1 MKGAFSCPVP
11 WTLLLKTRFLN
22 NKYSTQATKTLGQCD
37 QIESISESTYTVT
50 MKTQIANFQLL
61 ANFNK
66 WTNEKIINSCKKL
79 TETEYKKDREAF
91 FSSIHGTLNH
101 LLVVDRAYIFHIEG
115 KDHGLKSLD
124 QILYENLFQLEKA
137 RIEEDKRLVD
147 LVNNLLEESIN
158 KEITYNGF
166 ETGKTTYTI
175 NTILITLFN
184 HQTHHRG
191 QIHNMLSQAGIKPP
205 QIDIPDFI
213 ETRNKNKG

>member
-1 MKGAFSCPVP
+1 M
-11 WTLLLKTRFLN
+11 TTI
-22 NKYSTQATKTLGQCD
+22 T
-37 QIESISESTYTVT
+37 
-50 MKTQIANFQLL
+50 NFQLL
-61 ANFNK
+61 ANFNT
-66 WTNEKIINSCKKL
+66 WANTKIFFSCKEL
-79 TETEYKKDREAF
+79 DDTEYEKDRKAF

-124 QILYENLFQLEKA
+124 QILYENLFQLEEA
-137 RIEEDKRLVD
+137 RIKEDKRLVD
-147 LVNNLLEESIN
+147 LINNLSEESIH

-166 ETGKTTYTI
+166 ETGKNTHTI
-175 NTILITLFN
+175 NTILITMFN

-213 ETRNKNKG
+213 ETRNKNK

>member
-1 MKGAFSCPVP
+1 
-11 WTLLLKTRFLN
+11 
-22 NKYSTQATKTLGQCD
+22 
-37 QIESISESTYTVT
+37 
-50 MKTQIANFQLL
+50 MKTQIANFLLL

-66 WTNEKIINSCKKL
+66 WTNEKIITSCKKL
-79 TETEYKKDREAF
+79 TETEYKKDRGAF

-124 QILYENLFQLEKA
+124 QILYENLFQLEEA
-137 RIEEDKRLVD
+137 RIKEDKRLVD
-147 LVNNLLEESIN
+147 LVNNLSEESIH

-175 NTILITLFN
+175 NIILITLFS

-213 ETRNKNKG
+213 ETRNKNK

>member
-1 MKGAFSCPVP
+1 
-11 WTLLLKTRFLN
+11 
-22 NKYSTQATKTLGQCD
+22 
-37 QIESISESTYTVT
+37 
-50 MKTQIANFQLL
+50 MKTQITNFQLL
-61 ANFNK
+61 ANYNK
-66 WTNEKIINSCKKL
+66 WANEKIITSCKKL
-79 TETEYKKDREAF
+79 TETEYMKDRGAF

-115 KDHGLKSLD
+115 KDHSLKSLD

-137 RIEEDKRLVD
+137 TIEEDKRLVD
-147 LVNNLLEESIN
+147 LVNILSEESIN

-213 ETRNKNKG
+213 ETRNKNK